1 MSTSSTGLIVG
12 PLPAQHP
19 AELFVHTKPRT
30 NAHPVLHTGEHI
42 NKIMGYLHNDK
53 RTLSVAVAVCK
64 QWTWAGRHLLWDD
77 VKPKE
82 VAATVSSHRRQQYYT
97 TFIRI
102 LDFDW
107 SEVVFGSLNVSHLEF
122 LNLQTL
128 SLHEEHLK
136 PRGPNVMLAL
146 ITPALES
153 LTIIADHGF
162 VQRAPEADAQW
173 LKKLQHVAIKLSK
186 LTMTFNICVSTEQ
199 LNAFFKSMPPLTHLT
214 LGDDVSETLSDEG
227 VASIFANAHL
237 EDLTLIRPITPS
249 TISRVQVACT
259 KPLDKMRTL
268 NLRFDD
274 GAGRAAS
281 ALFRLMPNVQTVYIC
296 LENKLGYWRHT
307 TDSIVFATLGSLKNI
322 TTLQIDIEPNIV
334 LRETDLIALSPL
346 KQLEVLSLCLTDDAH
361 FPNQVNVLARG
372 QALLKMLL
380 GMTSLK
386 DRQIMLPGVVWAKP
400 EEVEKYEALCREKG
414 WNTEDETQVV
424 AHPNA

>member
-1 MSTSSTGLIVG
+1 MSPSSTGLIVG

-19 AELFVHTKPRT
+19 AELLVHTMPRT

-82 VAATVSSHRRQQYYT
+82 VARTVSSHRRQQYYA

-107 SEVVFGSLNVSHLEF
+107 SEAVFGSLNVSHLEF
-122 LNLQTL
+122 SNLQTL
-128 SLHEEHLK
+128 SLHEEHLE

-146 ITPALES
+146 ITPALKS

-162 VQRAPEADAQW
+162 IQRAPEADAQW

-186 LTMTFNICVSTEQ
+186 LTMTFNICVTTEQ

-227 VASIFANAHL
+227 VASIFANPHL
-237 EDLTLIRPITPS
+237 EDLTLIRSITPS
-249 TISRVQVACT
+249 TMSRIQVACT

-281 ALFRLMPNVQTVYIC
+281 ALFRLMPNVQNVYIC

-346 KQLEVLSLCLTDDAH
+346 KQLQVLSLCLTDDAH

-372 QALLKMLL
+372 QVLLKMLL

-424 AHPNA
+424 AYPSA

>member
-1 MSTSSTGLIVG
+1 MG
-12 PLPAQHP
+12 PLPAQHQP
-19 AELFVHTKPRT
+19 ELFVHTMPRT

-82 VAATVSSHRRQQYYT
+82 VAATVSSHRRQQYYA

-107 SEVVFGSLNVSHLEF
+107 SEAVFGSLNLSHLEF

-146 ITPALES
+146 ITPALKS
-153 LTIIADHGF
+153 LTIIADHGLI
-162 VQRAPEADAQW
+162 QRAPEADAQW

-186 LTMTFNICVSTEQ
+186 LTMTFNICVTTKQ
-199 LNAFFKSMPPLTHLT
+199 LDAFFKSMPTLTHLA

-227 VASIFANAHL
+227 VASIFANPHL

-249 TISRVQVACT
+249 TMSRIQVACT
-259 KPLDKMRTL
+259 KPLDKMRTP

-281 ALFRLMPNVQTVYIC
+281 ELFRLMPNVQDVYIC

-307 TDSIVFATLGSLKNI
+307 TDSIVFATLGSLENI
-322 TTLQIDIEPNIV
+322 TTLQIDLEPNIV

-346 KQLEVLSLCLTDDAH
+346 EQLQVLSLCLTDDDH
-361 FPNQVNVLARG
+361 FLNQVNVWHG
-372 QALLKMLL
+372 PALLNTLL

-386 DRQIMLPGVVWAKP
+386 DRQIMLPGVIWAKP
-400 EEVEKYEALCREKG
+400 EEVEKYEALCRGKG

-424 AHPNA
+424 AHPP

>member
-19 AELFVHTKPRT
+19 AELFVHTMPRT

-64 QWTWAGRHLLWDD
+64 QWTWAGRHLL
-77 VKPKE
+77 
-82 VAATVSSHRRQQYYT
+82 RQQYYA

-107 SEVVFGSLNVSHLEF
+107 SEAVFGSLNVSHLEF

-146 ITPALES
+146 ITPALKS
-153 LTIIADHGF
+153 LTIIADHGLI
-162 VQRAPEADAQW
+162 QRAPEADAQW

-186 LTMTFNICVSTEQ
+186 LTMTFNICVTTEQ
-199 LNAFFKSMPPLTHLT
+199 LNAFFKSMPPLTHLA
-214 LGDDVSETLSDEG
+214 LNDDVSETLSDEG
-227 VASIFANAHL
+227 VASIFANPHL
-237 EDLTLIRPITPS
+237 EGLTLIRSINPS
-249 TISRVQVACT
+249 TMSRIQVACT
-259 KPLDKMRTL
+259 KPLDMMRTL

-281 ALFRLMPNVQTVYIC
+281 ALFRLIPNVQNVYIC
-296 LENKLGYWRHT
+296 LRNKLGYWRHT
-307 TDSIVFATLGSLKNI
+307 TDSIVFATLGSLENI

-372 QALLKMLL
+372 QVLLKMLL
-380 GMTSLK
+380 GMVSLK

-400 EEVEKYEALCREKG
+400 EEVEKYKALCKEKG

-424 AHPNA
+424 AHPL

>member
-19 AELFVHTKPRT
+19 AEPFVHTMPRT
-30 NAHPVLHTGEHI
+30 DAHPVLHTGEHI
-42 NKIMGYLHNDK
+42 NKIMGYIHSDK
-53 RTLSVAVAVCK
+53 RTLSVAVA
-64 QWTWAGRHLLWDD
+64 
-77 VKPKE
+77 PKE
-82 VAATVSSHRRQQYYT
+82 VAATVSSHRRQQYYA
-97 TFIRI
+97 TFIRT

-107 SEVVFGSLNVSHLEF
+107 SEVVFGSLNVSLLEF
-122 LNLQTL
+122 FNLQTL

-136 PRGPNVMLAL
+136 PRGPDVMLAL
-146 ITPALES
+146 ITPALKS

-162 VQRAPEADAQW
+162 IQRAPEAGVQW

-186 LTMTFNICVSTEQ
+186 LTMTFNICVTTEQ
-199 LNAFFKSMPPLTHLT
+199 LNAFFKSMPPLTHLA

-227 VASIFANAHL
+227 VASIFANPHL

-249 TISRVQVACT
+249 TMDHIRVACT

-281 ALFRLMPNVQTVYIC
+281 ALFYLMPNVQNVYIC

-307 TDSIVFATLGSLKNI
+307 TDSIVFATL
-322 TTLQIDIEPNIV
+322 
-334 LRETDLIALSPL
+334 DLIALSPL
-346 KQLEVLSLCLTDDAH
+346 KQLQVPSLCLTDDAH

-372 QALLKMLL
+372 QVLLKMLL
-380 GMTSLK
+380 GMVSLK
-386 DRQIMLPGVVWAKP
+386 DRQIMLPGVIWAKP
-400 EEVEKYEALCREKG
+400 EEVEKYEALCREEG

>member
-12 PLPAQHP
+12 PLPAQHS
-19 AELFVHTKPRT
+19 AELFVHTMPRT

-42 NKIMGYLHNDK
+42 NKIMGYLHSDK

-64 QWTWAGRHLLWDD
+64 QWTWAGCHLLWDD

-82 VAATVSSHRRQQYYT
+82 VVATVSSHRKQQYYAI
-97 TFIRI
+97 FIRI

-122 LNLQTL
+122 SNLQTL

-136 PRGPNVMLAL
+136 PRGPDVMLAL
-146 ITPALES
+146 ITPALKS

-162 VQRAPEADAQW
+162 IQRAPEADVQW

-186 LTMTFNICVSTEQ
+186 LTMTFNICVTTEQ
-199 LNAFFKSMPPLTHLT
+199 LNAFFKSMPPLTHLA
-214 LGDDVSETLSDEG
+214 LNEDVSETLSDEG
-227 VASIFANAHL
+227 VASIFANPHL

-249 TISRVQVACT
+249 AMSRIQ
-259 KPLDKMRTL
+259 
-268 NLRFDD
+268 N
-274 GAGRAAS
+274 
-281 ALFRLMPNVQTVYIC
+281 VYIC

-346 KQLEVLSLCLTDDAH
+346 KQLQVLSLCLTDDAQ
-361 FPNQVNVLARG
+361 FSNQVNVLARG
-372 QALLKMLL
+372 QVLLKMLL
-380 GMTSLK
+380 GMASLK

-400 EEVEKYEALCREKG
+400 EEVEKYEALCKEKG
-414 WNTEDETQVV
+414 WNTEDGTQVV

>member
-1 MSTSSTGLIVG
+1 MSTSSIGLVVG

-19 AELFVHTKPRT
+19 AELFVHTMPRT

-42 NKIMGYLHNDK
+42 NKIIGYLHNDK

-82 VAATVSSHRRQQYYT
+82 VAGTVSSHTRQQYYA
-97 TFIRI
+97 TFVRI

-122 LNLQTL
+122 SNLQTL
-128 SLHEEHLK
+128 SLYEEHLK

-153 LTIIADHGF
+153 LAIIAYHGF
-162 VQRAPEADAQW
+162 IPRAPEADAQW

-186 LTMTFNICVSTEQ
+186 LTMTFNICNSSTP
-199 LNAFFKSMPPLTHLT
+199 MHPLTYLA
-214 LGDDVSETLSDEG
+214 LNDDVSETLSDEG
-227 VASIFANAHL
+227 VASIFANPHL
-237 EDLTLIRPITPS
+237 EDLTLIRSITPS
-249 TISRVQVACT
+249 TMEHIRVTCH
-259 KPLDKMRTL
+259 KPLEKIRTL

-281 ALFRLMPNVQTVYIC
+281 GLFHLMPNVQNVYIC
-296 LENKLGYWRHT
+296 LDNKLGYWRHA
-307 TDSIVFATLGSLKNI
+307 TDSIVFAILGSLKNI
-322 TTLQIDIEPNIV
+322 TTLLIDIEPNIV

-346 KQLEVLSLCLTDDAH
+346 KQLQVLSLCLTDDAH
-361 FPNQVNVLARG
+361 FSNQVNLLARG
-372 QALLKMLL
+372 HALLEMLL
-380 GMTSLK
+380 GMASLK
-386 DRQIMLPGVVWAKP
+386 KRQIMLPGVVWAKP
-400 EEVEKYEALCREKG
+400 EEVERYESLCKEKV